1 MSLIDYL
8 NDNYERL
15 TKEAKLDI
23 FRQVA
28 LAVDYCHS
36 QRVMHRDI
44 KMENILVN
52 VDEAGE
58 VTEVKLADFGFAC

>member
-8 NDNYERL
+8 NDNYEKL
-15 TKEAKLDI
+15 SKEAKLDI

-36 QRVMHRDI
+36 RGVMHRDI
-44 KMENILVN
+44 KMENFLIDFN
-52 VDEAGE
+52 ENTGH
-58 VTEVKLADFGFAC
+58 VTVELTDFGLA